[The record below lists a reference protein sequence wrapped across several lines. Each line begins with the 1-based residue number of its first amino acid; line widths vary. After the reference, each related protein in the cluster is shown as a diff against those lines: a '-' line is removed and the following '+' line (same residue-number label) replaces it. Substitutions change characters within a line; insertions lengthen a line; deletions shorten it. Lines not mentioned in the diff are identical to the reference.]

1 MRTFACSL
9 MVFCGIAGFTLA
21 DDDAEPAT
29 EQASTVAEKTV
40 TVDGRELKLA
50 YEGESGGDTIHEFIP
65 SDETL
70 ETWTRLAAIR
80 EYPDLNNPLDFA
92 EAVVKQLKERKP
104 PANFEMLQNPKNG
117 DVVLNFLVWPDDGS
131 FAEFN
136 VFQYHKQADGGL
148 VSYQYAARAYGDE
161 VETFIKSLDSDT
173 RTMFLLDTLDFA
185 AAESREGAA
194 ARCQRR
200 GERTAS
206 PALRADQ
213 GKE

>member
-40 TVDGRELKLA
+40 TSTAMSLKLA
-50 YEGESGGDTIHEFIP
+50 YEGESGGDSIHEFIP

-92 EAVVKQLKERKP
+92 EAIVKELKEAR
-104 PANFEMLQNPKNG
+104 
-117 DVVLNFLVWPDDGS
+117 
-131 FAEFN
+131 
-136 VFQYHKQADGGL
+136 
-148 VSYQYAARAYGDE
+148 AARE
-161 VETFIKSLDSDT
+161 FRI
-173 RTMFLLDTLDFA
+173 
-185 AAESREGAA
+185 AAE
-194 ARCQRR
+194 
-200 GERTAS
+200 
-206 PALRADQ
+206 P
-213 GKE
+213 